1 MKKPYLKLRRLIED
15 EGLEQQELA
24 VLAGICDRTLSKR
37 LNAPEDSGCWL
48 PREITAICQVLHIP
62 QEKSGSISSRKC
74 KRGIRMRSIWRL
86 Y

>member
-48 PREITAICQVLHIP
+48 PREITSIC
-62 QEKSGSISSRKC
+62 
-74 KRGIRMRSIWRL
+74 
-86 Y
+86 